1 MEHAPTRQTP
11 NVCAPFELIDFP
23 SNSYNGFMYD
33 ENDQLMIR
41 LQEGDASAF
50 DEIVAQHQQPLI
62 GFFLRNTRDWQLAE
76 DLSQETLLRIYNQSW
91 NFLPVGRFKP
101 WMYRIARNLLIDN
114 VRKRSHDALI
124 RAYQAR
130 SEENDPGLS
139 RIAGQFL
146 PPEHGINQRE
156 FSGLVDQ
163 LLEEIPDEQRQTFV
177 LHHYVGLGLAEV
189 AEILDSNVA
198 TTKSRL
204 RLAREKL
211 QDKLRPWGIT
221 AVKEE

>member
-1 MEHAPTRQTP
+1 MK
-11 NVCAPFELIDFP
+11 
-23 SNSYNGFMYD
+23 YD

-41 LQEGDASAF
+41 IQEGDASAF
-50 DEIVAQHQQPLI
+50 DKIVALNQQPLI
-62 GFFLRNTRDWQLAE
+62 GYFQKNTRDWQLAE
-76 DLSQETLLRIYNQSW
+76 DLSQETLLRIYNQAW
-91 NFLPVGRFKP
+91 DFLPVGRFKP

-139 RIAGQFL
+139 RIAGDFL
-146 PPEHGINQRE
+146 PPEHRINQQE
-156 FSGLVDQ
+156 FSGLVDR
-163 LLEEIPDEQRQTFV
+163 LLDEIPDEQKQTFV

-189 AEILDSNVA
+189 AEILDSNLA

-211 QDKLRPWGIT
+211 QEKLQPLGVT
-221 AVKEE
+221 AKNEPA